1 MCVLNKRQ
9 MDFAEHYI
17 QYGNASEAARVAGYS
32 DKTARFA
39 ANWLNPQKP
48 TKYNAELSE
57 YISER
62 IAELQKQK
70 MATADEVVVFFTSV
84 LRGEKQGNEIPSI
97 KHRMEAGKEILK
109 RVGAVDT
116 EDTDALFGE
125 AGLK

>member
-1 MCVLNKRQ
+1 MLNKRQ
-9 MDFAEHYI
+9 RDFAEYYI
-17 QYGNASEAARVAGYS
+17 QCGNASEAARLAGYS
-32 DKTARFA
+32 EGTATFA
-39 ANWLNPQKP
+39 SNWLNPKKP
-48 TKYNAELSE
+48 KKFNAELSE
-57 YISER
+57 YISTR
-62 IAELQKQK
+62 IAEQQKKK

>member
-1 MCVLNKRQ
+1 MLNKRQ
-9 MDFAEHYI
+9 RDFAEYYI
-17 QYGNASEAARVAGYS
+17 QCGNASEAARMAGYS
-32 DKTARFA
+32 ENTAGD
-39 ANWLNPQKP
+39 ANKWLNPKKPQKYKP
-48 TKYNAELSE
+48 ELAQ
-57 YISER
+57 YITDRLE
-62 IAELQKQK
+62 ALQKQK
-70 MATADEVVVFFTSV
+70 IATADEVVVFFTSV

>member
-1 MCVLNKRQ
+1 MLNKRQ
-9 MDFAEHYI
+9 KDFAEYYI
-17 QYGNASEAARVAGYS
+17 QCGNASEAARHAGYS
-32 DKTARFA
+32 EGTATFA
-39 ANWLNPQKP
+39 SNWLNPKKP
-48 TKYNAELSE
+48 KKYNAELSE

-97 KHRMEAGKEILK
+97 KHRLEAGKEILK
-109 RVGAVDT
+109 RVGSVDT